1 MNKVERWQAE
11 KIKQAVGP
19 MLRYLTLL
27 RERME
32 RTGLAQADRF
42 MQTVHR
48 AWEGVYALT
57 IAVHYVSCEGGAG
70 RKLEERP

>member
-1 MNKVERWQAE
+1 MKVERWQAE

-32 RTGLAQADRF
+32 KTGFGQADKF
-42 MQTVHR
+42 FQLVSQAHD
-48 AWEGVYALT
+48 AVYRLSVA
-57 IAVHYVSCEGGAG
+57 AHYLSCERGVG
-70 RKLEERP
+70 KEPE